1 MLQTL
6 FQLRRNDDQESDNES
21 QKGARDLH
29 GCESAVTSG
38 ITARRSRQRRACS
51 RDASP
56 RLPYRR
62 GYRCQSGQFTLAARH
77 CFPDADII
85 SFEPLPEPAAVFR
98 RVFARD
104 NATVLHE
111 AAIGPAPEHGTMH
124 VSAQNDSSSLLPI
137 SSLQGEIFPGTDE
150 IATVNVRVAPLDTF
164 LAEDDIRGP
173 ALLKLDV
180 QGFELSAL
188 RGCEPLLP
196 SFDAVYCECSF
207 VELYSGQKMA
217 ADVIDWLSA
226 KGFRIK
232 GIYNPSYDNVG
243 KSVQADFLFRREG
256 EVGIS

>member
-1 MLQTL
+1 MALHRVAAAVEHTSVL
-6 FQLRRNDDQESDNES
+6 TALDCRTVVDI
-21 QKGARDLH
+21 GANRGQFAL
-29 GCESAVTSG
+29 V
-38 ITARRSRQRRACS
+38 ARR
-51 RDASP
+51 
-56 RLPYRR
+56 
-62 GYRCQSGQFTLAARH
+62 
-77 CFPDADII
+77 CFPQAYIT

-124 VSAQNDSSSLLPI
+124 VSAQDDSSSLLPI

-164 LAEDDIRGP
+164 LAEDNICDP

>member
-1 MLQTL
+1 MNKVSKLVSIL
-6 FQLRRNDDQESDNES
+6 
-21 QKGARDLH
+21 
-29 GCESAVTSG
+29 
-38 ITARRSRQRRACS
+38 TAR
-51 RDASP
+51 
-56 RLPYRR
+56 PYLSAMALHHVAAAVEHTSVLTALDCRTVVDIGANR
-62 GYRCQSGQFTLAARH
+62 GQFALVARR
-77 CFPDADII
+77 CFPGADII

-124 VSAQNDSSSLLPI
+124 VSAQDDSSSLLPI
-137 SSLQGEIFPGTDE
+137 SSLQREIFPGTDE

-180 QGFELSAL
+180 QGFELDAL
-188 RGCEPLLP
+188 RGCESLLP
-196 SFDAVYCECSF
+196 RFNWVYCECSF
-207 VELYSGQKMA
+207 VELYSGQKQA
-217 ADVIDWLSA
+217 ADVVDWLST
-226 KGFRIK
+226 KGFRLK
-232 GIYNPSYDNVG
+232 GTYNPSYDNVG